1 MKQISYVKGHEVM
14 SKKLFFV
21 FNPLSGKAQ
30 IKNNLLKIINT
41 FAKNGW
47 TVTVHPTQ
55 CVNDAYNTIKAQAHL
70 YDLLVIAG
78 GDGTLNE
85 GIQALMSLAPTK
97 RPAVG
102 YIPTGTTNDFA
113 SNLRIPKNMS
123 KAAENIMSGHAFGC
137 DIGAFNDKNFVYVA
151 AFGAFT
157 DVAYE
162 TPQQNK
168 NLFGQTA
175 YILEGIKKLPNL
187 KSKHVKIK
195 SPEIEIEDD
204 FIFGMVSNTNSVGGF
219 KAGKAFRAEL
229 NDGLFEV
236 VLIRNPKNMIER
248 QEVLTNLLTQELTSD
263 AFCVFKTNNI
273 SITSDEPIQW
283 TLDGEFGGNCE
294 NTNIRIEN
302 EAITFIIG

>member
-1 MKQISYVKGHEVM
+1 MG
-14 SKKLFFV
+14 KKLFFV

-30 IKNNLLKIINT
+30 IKNNLLKIVNT
-41 FAKNGW
+41 FVKNGW

-55 CVNDAYNTIKAQAHL
+55 CVNDAYNIIKEHAHL
-70 YDLLVIAG
+70 YNLLVIAG

-85 GIQALMSLAPTK
+85 GIQALMSLSPAE
-97 RPAVG
+97 RPDVG

-113 SNLRIPKNMS
+113 SNLKIPKNMPR
-123 KAAENIMSGHAFGC
+123 AAENIMGGHAFGC
-137 DIGAFNDKNFVYVA
+137 DIGVFNDKNFVYVA

-168 NLFGQTA
+168 NLLGQTA
-175 YILEGIKKLPNL
+175 YILEGLKKLPNL
-187 KSKHVKIK
+187 KSKHIKIK
-195 SPEIEIEDD
+195 SPEIEIEDN

-219 KAGKAFRAEL
+219 KAGKAFQADL

-236 VLIRNPKNMIER
+236 VLIRNPKNLIER

-263 AFCVFKTNNI
+263 AFCVFKTNSINI
-273 SITSDEPIQW
+273 TADEPIQW

-294 NTNIRIEN
+294 SADIRIEN
-302 EAITFIIG
+302 EAITFIIN